1 MLRSGDPPVP
11 AHGSATR
18 TTTVFTMHVACGR
31 SGAAL
36 ALGLV
41 LLLATACGAPAPE
54 GPSVP
59 TFPAQSQAAD
69 PAAGASPDEGAIP
82 DDCTRLLAT
91 ADLNALLG
99 LPLDSVAVRTTRH
112 LAAPSVGRTER
123 IACDYT
129 GQGGVRGSLLK
140 LDVSAYTDP
149 AAAAAQWRV
158 NTGAEDGTR
167 TDLPIGS
174 ASAALFERGGEAV
187 LRVVHGSGNLAFVL
201 PARALPDGRTPGE
214 TLVDLALRVLPAI
227 APTGGAG
234 PAVVPTS
241 TPVRAAGS
249 Q

>member
-1 MLRSGDPPVP
+1 VLRSGDLPLP

-41 LLLATACGAPAPE
+41 LLLTTACGGPAPE

-59 TFPAQSQAAD
+59 TFPAPSSAGPVTEAAL
-69 PAAGASPDEGAIP
+69 DEGAIP

-123 IACDYT
+123 IACDYS

-149 AAAAAQWRV
+149 DAAAAQWRI
-158 NTGAEDGTR
+158 NTGVEDGTR

-227 APTGGAG
+227 ATTGGAG
-234 PAVVPTS
+234 SAVVPTS

>member
-1 MLRSGDPPVP
+1 
-11 AHGSATR
+11 
-18 TTTVFTMHVACGR
+18 MHVACGR
-31 SGAAL
+31 TGAAI

-41 LLLATACGAPAPE
+41 LLTTACGGAAPQ

-59 TFPAQSQAAD
+59 TFPAPSPGAGAPG
-69 PAAGASPDEGAIP
+69 PAAVDEGVIP

-99 LPLDSVAVRTTRH
+99 LPLDSVTVRSTRH
-112 LAAPSVGRTER
+112 VAAPSVGRTER
-123 IACDYT
+123 IACDYS

-149 AAAAAQWRV
+149 DAAAAQWRV
-158 NTGAEDGTR
+158 NVGAEDGTR

-174 ASAALFERGGEAV
+174 ASAALFERRGEAV
-187 LRVVHGSGNLAFVL
+187 LRVVHGASNLAFLL
-201 PARALPDGRTPGE
+201 PARALPDSRTPAE
-214 TLVDLALRVLPAI
+214 TLVDLALRVLPTI
-227 APTGGAG
+227 AATSGAG
-234 PAVVPTS
+234 AAVAPTS